1 MARRSGFWFIAL
13 IHFAT
18 LGIWAEASQPQSL
31 EVYVYNRAGV
41 SDKIISEAEEDATGI
56 FWRSGFKTIWIN
68 CSIGG
73 IGGTNCVGLP
83 KPDSVILQIVH
94 ETTKL
99 KDDVF
104 GAAFVGR
111 DGKGQYTDV
120 YFDRVGELHRDWK
133 VAIASVLGHV
143 MAHEIGHLLLG
154 LNSHSN
160 SGIMRGLWNGEELE
174 AAERGRLLFSSQQSR
189 AMRDR
194 LMRMARST
202 LASIAVES
210 SGTP

>member
-1 MARRSGFWFIAL
+1 MARRSGFWLIAL
-13 IHFAT
+13 IQFGT
-18 LGIWAEASQPQSL
+18 LGIWAEVSQPQSL

-41 SDKIISEAEEDATGI
+41 SDKIISEAEENATGI
-56 FWRSGFKTIWIN
+56 FRRSGLKTIWIN

-73 IGGTNCVGLP
+73 IGGANCVGLP
-83 KPDSVILQIVH
+83 QPADVILQIVH

-111 DGKGQYTDV
+111 DGKGQYADV
-120 YFDRVGELHRDWK
+120 YFDRVGELHQDWK
-133 VAIASVLGHV
+133 VPIASVLGHV

-154 LNSHSN
+154 PNSHSN
-160 SGIMRGLWNGEELE
+160 SGIMRGFWNAEELE
-174 AAERGRLLFSSQQSR
+174 AADRGRLLFSSQQSK

-194 LMRMARST
+194 LMVMPRST
-202 LASIAVES
+202 LASVAVES